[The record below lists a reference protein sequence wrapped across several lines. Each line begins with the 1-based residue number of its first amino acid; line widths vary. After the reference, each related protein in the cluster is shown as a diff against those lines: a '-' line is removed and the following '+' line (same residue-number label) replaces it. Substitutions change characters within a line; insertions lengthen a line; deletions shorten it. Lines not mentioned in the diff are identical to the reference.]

1 LTDIDCRNK
10 LRALAAL
17 LHSIAVFLVL
27 MLVAARAFAG
37 SATLQWDPVNSPA
50 LAGYMLYYG
59 SATGNYTSK
68 IDVGNTTVRTVAN
81 LTDGATYHF
90 AVTAYDASHK
100 ESGFSRDVT
109 TTVPAGPPVAN
120 FTASATTG
128 TAPLAMNFANTSTGS
143 ITSYAWS
150 FGDGTTSTAKAPSHV
165 YSSAGVYAVS
175 LTVTGSGGSN
185 TKTIPNYVTVKAPAG
200 VDATSPTVPST
211 LSAGASATNTINLT
225 WKSSSDNVGI
235 TGYRIERCQ
244 GMGCTTFAQIATA
257 TGTSYSNTG
266 LVAGTSY
273 GYRVRATDAAGN
285 LSGYSNV
292 ATASTYKS
300 PPITST
306 TGIGASPNPSILG
319 SMVTFTAQVT
329 GNAPTGP
336 VSFTD
341 NGVVIAGCG
350 AVSLTGSGNVRSAAC
365 STNTLANGSHP
376 IAARYSGDAGNTTS
390 TSAALTQTVNASSAT
405 GSVNVALASNGG
417 VASASSTYSA
427 AYPVSAVNNNV
438 RSGAGWGAGGGWNDA
453 TAGGFP
459 DWVQINFNG
468 QKTIDHIVVYTL
480 QDNYASP
487 VEPTDAMTFSK
498 YGITAFQV
506 QGWNGTAW
514 VTLGSVSGNN
524 LVKRT
529 VSFSPFAT
537 NRIRI
542 YITNALASWSRIT
555 EIEAWGK

>member
-1 LTDIDCRNK
+1 MPVVRK
-10 LRALAAL
+10 LAFNGLPALARSAAL
-17 LHSIAVFLVL
+17 FLL
-27 MLVAARAFAG
+27 LLLVAARALAAG
-37 SATLQWDPVNSPA
+37 VGLAWDPVTNAS
-50 LAGYMLYYG
+50 GYMVYYG
-59 SATGNYTSK
+59 PAAGNYPTK

-100 ESGFSRDVT
+100 ESGFSSDVT

-244 GMGCTTFAQIATA
+244 GTGCTTFAQIAIA

-273 GYRVRATDAAGN
+273 GYR
-285 LSGYSNV
+285 
-292 ATASTYKS
+292 
-300 PPITST
+300 
-306 TGIGASPNPSILG
+306 LG
-319 SMVTFTAQVT
+319 K
-329 GNAPTGP
+329 
-336 VSFTD
+336 
-341 NGVVIAGCG
+341 
-350 AVSLTGSGNVRSAAC
+350 
-365 STNTLANGSHP
+365 
-376 IAARYSGDAGNTTS
+376 
-390 TSAALTQTVNASSAT
+390 AALNMLTLSLHEEFGAELDVWSVHPGALAT
-405 GSVNVALASNGG
+405 GMG
-417 VASASSTYSA
+417 
-427 AYPVSAVNNNV
+427 
-438 RSGAGWGAGGGWNDA
+438 RSGASKEPA
-453 TAGGFP
+453 TAASELLRELSEPGGS
-459 DWVQINFNG
+459 
-468 QKTIDHIVVYTL
+468 
-480 QDNYASP
+480 SP
-487 VEPTDAMTFSK
+487 RFFE
-498 YGITAFQV
+498 
-506 QGWNGTAW
+506 
-514 VTLGSVSGNN
+514 LGSSAP
-524 LVKRT
+524 L
-529 VSFSPFAT
+529 P
-537 NRIRI
+537 
-542 YITNALASWSRIT
+542 W
-555 EIEAWGK
+555 